1 MVRKIIY
8 ISIFAFLL
16 QTGSINAG
24 TTGSEELKGTSS
36 QSTPGECF
44 EGFSRAMFEFNH
56 DLDWAIIKPIAKGYK
71 TLPKSYL

>member
-24 TTGSEELKGTSS
+24 STESEELKGSNS
-36 QSTPGECF
+36 QSAVGDALKISVELCLSLITIWTG
-44 EGFSRAMFEFNH
+44 
-56 DLDWAIIKPIAKGYK
+56 
-71 TLPKSYL
+71 